1 MPRFPASLNNKGM
14 RKNASLA
21 LCQRFYAGKIRGNSY
36 WKMIASLRAAEY
48 ARKMEKGDLVRLKTG
63 SAVMCVDSVDND
75 QSVVGGCIETP
86 KVKDLEKLDHVR
98 YVRRVFS
105 YTADYPVGDP
115 RDLDKC
121 EDECGEDED

>member
-1 MPRFPASLNNKGM
+1 MAHRDAEISDVVVVLD
-14 RKNASLA
+14 A
-21 LCQRFYAGKIRGNSY
+21 LDDQQTQAIV
-36 WKMIASLRAAEY
+36 
-48 ARKMEKGDLVRLKTG
+48 DQLKCLG
-63 SAVMCVDSVDND
+63 MCVESVDGD
-75 QSVVGGCIETP
+75 ASVIEGCIESP
-86 KVKDLEKLDHVR
+86 KIQEVEKMPCVR

>member
-1 MPRFPASLNNKGM
+1 MNHRDAEICDVVVVLDELDDPQTQQVVDKLK
-14 RKNASLA
+14 A
-21 LCQRFYAGKIRGNSY
+21 LG
-36 WKMIASLRAAEY
+36 
-48 ARKMEKGDLVRLKTG
+48 
-63 SAVMCVDSVDND
+63 MCVDSVDND
-75 QSVVGGCIETP
+75 QSIVGGCIETP